1 MTAII
6 KKVNKIVLDTN
17 NVEFR
22 QSGFNIL
29 TNKPD
34 PTVTATL
41 GTKGDL
47 LISTDGIH
55 YIKQDDGET
64 TDWME
69 VGSGGGGSG
78 ANTTLSN
85 LTSPT
90 SVNQDLIPSNS
101 NKTLGDPGQEW
112 YETYT
117 ENLISD
123 NITNS
128 ATTTTAD
135 LVITNS
141 ATLGGDSIATEA
153 YVDQNGLVKA
163 KYSFSYTDF
172 NASATSTL
180 ELPLFS
186 LPAKAILTDVV
197 IHETLQ
203 FVNSGGNIITAYVGL
218 TGLAAVYSDLTL
230 QEVSS
235 GITFNRATGIPVN
248 GVLNMTTPTDIV
260 VTLEAAGG
268 SPEELT
274 TLTAGTFDVYIE
286 YKLLAT

>member
-17 NVEFR
+17 NLEFR

-34 PTVTATL
+34 PTETATL

-64 TDWME
+64 TNWTE
-69 VGSGGGGSG
+69 VGAGGGGGGSG
-78 ANTTLSN
+78 DFLADG
-85 LTSPT
+85 
-90 SVNQDLIPSNS
+90 SVPMTGDLDMDSNS
-101 NKTLGDPGQEW
+101 IN
-112 YETYT
+112 
-117 ENLISD
+117 NV
-123 NITNS
+123 
-128 ATTTTAD
+128 AD

-141 ATLGGDSIATEA
+141 ATLGGDNIATEA

-172 NASATSTL
+172 NASATSAL

-186 LPAKAILTDVV
+186 LPAKAVLTDIV

-203 FVNSGGNIITAYVGL
+203 FANSGGNTVTAYVGL
-218 TGLAAVYSDLTL
+218 TALSSVFSDLTL

-235 GITFNRATGIPVN
+235 GTTFNRATGIPVN
-248 GVLNMTTPTDIV
+248 GALNMTTPTDVV
-260 VTLEAAGG
+260 VTLEAVGG
-268 SPEELT
+268 SPAELT
-274 TLTAGTFDVYIE
+274 TLTDGAFDVYIE
-286 YKLLAT
+286 YKMLAT